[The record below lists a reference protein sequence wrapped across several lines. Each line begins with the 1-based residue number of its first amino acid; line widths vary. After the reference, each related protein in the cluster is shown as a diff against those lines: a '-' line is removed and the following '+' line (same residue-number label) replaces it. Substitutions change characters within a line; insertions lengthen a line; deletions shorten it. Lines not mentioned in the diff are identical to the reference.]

1 MGKNAIRVT
10 PAGGFDIPELE
21 DWLAA
26 MSKKG
31 LRFSATAGLL
41 TIFERTEQQAVQIH
55 LEPIRGTAEDDP
67 ELNAL
72 YEDAGW
78 QYWGIFRGR
87 FYVFASDD
95 LTAQAHTDIETH
107 EYALKRFFKEKVIG
121 GILLAAANVLLL
133 GLYQNGAPWKIDWTW
148 LKYFPVETF
157 SNDPVLPFLLAA
169 LGLLLIDL
177 SYLLG
182 LCHLLRYRKA
192 VRNGKVPN
200 RHGKAGW
207 LSAVGLVVL
216 IPVFINTIQLLS
228 GTDYR
233 PYDLEGS
240 GFITLTDIEGSDLQL
255 SQNIFCSMDY
265 IAHEGTLLD
274 PESWYFQQ
282 CAAFGEDDS
291 PSDVPHLEITITR
304 YPLNMLA
311 EMRAAEWS
319 RQKFDN
325 SGDYQKLDVL
335 DECLYA
341 KREGWTH
348 TSEITGETR
357 AFLPGGILV
366 LRQGNTVLFA
376 NYYGEHDLSE
386 HIEHFAQML
395 VDL

>member
-1 MGKNAIRVT
+1 MSKNVIRVT
-10 PAGGFDIPELE
+10 PVGGFDIPELE
-21 DWLAA
+21 NWLAA

-31 LRFSATAGLL
+31 LRFSMTAGIL
-41 TIFERTEQQAVQIH
+41 TIFERTEQRIVQIH

-78 QYWGIFRGR
+78 QYWGIFRGS
-87 FYVFASDD
+87 FYVFASDE
-95 LTAQAHTDIETH
+95 LTARAHTDIETH

-121 GILLAAANVLLL
+121 GVLLAVANVLLL
-133 GLYQNGAPWKIDWTW
+133 ALYQNGAPWKIDWMW

-157 SNDPVLPFLLAA
+157 SKNPVLPFLLAA

-192 VRNGKVPN
+192 IRNGTVPN
-200 RHGKAGW
+200 RHRKVGW

-216 IPVFINTIQLLS
+216 IPVFINTVQLLS

-240 GFITLTDIEGSDLQL
+240 GFVTLTDIEGADLQL
-255 SQNIFCSMDY
+255 SQNIFYSMDY
-265 IAHEGTLLD
+265 IAHDGTLLD
-274 PESWYFQQ
+274 PESWYFRQ
-282 CAAFGEDDS
+282 CATFGEDDS
-291 PSDVPHLEITITR
+291 PSDVPNLEITITR

-311 EMRAAEWS
+311 EMRVAELS

-325 SGDYQKLDVL
+325 SGDYQKFDVL

-357 AFLPGGILV
+357 TVLPGGILV
-366 LRQGNTVLFA
+366 MRRGNTVLFA
-376 NYYGEHDLSE
+376 KYYGNQDLSE

-395 VDL
+395 VNL

>member
-1 MGKNAIRVT
+1 MNKTVIRVT
-10 PAGGFDIPELE
+10 PVGGFDIPELE
-21 DWLAA
+21 NWLAA

-31 LRFSATAGLL
+31 FRFSMTAGLF
-41 TIFERTEQQAVQIH
+41 TIFEHTEPRTVQIH
-55 LEPIRGTAEDDP
+55 LEPIRGTAEDNP

-72 YEDAGW
+72 YENAGW
-78 QYWGIFRGR
+78 QYWGIFRGS

-121 GILLAAANVLLL
+121 GVLLSVANVLLL

-157 SNDPVLPFLLAA
+157 SNNPVFPFLLAA
-169 LGLLLIDL
+169 LGLLLVDL

-200 RHGKAGW
+200 RHRKVGW

-216 IPVFINTIQLLS
+216 IPVFINTIQLFS

-255 SQNIFCSMDY
+255 SQNVLYSMNY

-282 CAAFGEDDS
+282 CATFGENDS
-291 PSDVPHLEITITR
+291 PSDVPNLEITITR

-311 EMRAAEWS
+311 EMRVAELS
-319 RQKFDN
+319 RKKFDN

-357 AFLPGGILV
+357 TFLPGGILV
-366 LRQGNTVLFA
+366 LRRGNTVLFA

-386 HIEHFAQML
+386 HIEHFVQML
-395 VDL
+395 ENL